1 MADEVIPRVARG
13 WIDDRAF
20 AVLGIPRTDGSPHLS
35 VVWCMTDGD
44 EVLVSTLRERLKY
57 RLLERD
63 PRATLLVYPRENPN
77 SYVSV
82 EGTVAFHEEGAADL
96 IQALAMRYK
105 GRPYPEE
112 PDAERVT
119 VRLKPERVFVR
130 ERPAAGR

>member
-20 AVLGIPRTDGSPHLS
+20 AVLGIPREDGPPHLS
-35 VVWCMTDGD
+35 VVWCMTDRD
-44 EVLVSTLRERLKY
+44 EVLVSTLRDRFKY
-57 RLLERD
+57 RILERD

-82 EGTVAFHEEGAADL
+82 EGTVAFQEEGAADF

-105 GRPYPEE
+105 GRPYPED
-112 PDAERVT
+112 PDAGRVT
-119 VRLKPERVFVR
+119 VRLRPERVFVR
-130 ERPAAGR
+130 ERPTAIQ